1 MYSQQPDF
9 LMVIAGLGLVVL
21 TKEATGLLISTNK
34 SPRSLPPCPSSLLS
48 DSQEWTERLYWTRWS
63 WQQSVARTETSP
75 PNEPRSLFTW
85 IIGQQA
91 ILNPRPERGIH
102 HQNTASALAIPPA
115 LATDNQHPSGGDNR
129 KQTPSSGTGAYP

>member
-1 MYSQQPDF
+1 MYNQQPDF
-9 LMVIAGLGLVVL
+9 RMVIAGLGLVVL

-34 SPRSLPPCPSSLLS
+34 SPSSRPPCPSSLLS

-91 ILNPRPERGIH
+91 ILNPGPERGAARRHTPSKHSYSESPLIH
-102 HQNTASALAIPPA
+102 HGKLYYHLYQRQQWPLVI
-115 LATDNQHPSGGDNR
+115 
-129 KQTPSSGTGAYP
+129 